1 MTATKGIMMTCTNAN
16 SRIYAKCD
24 HQPVGT
30 ENQNCISAKQHSPK
44 DSAQHLGILLRGTT
58 SPFRRGQ
65 TKQLAVKLSVWR
77 RPLRTPT
84 THSQHPALAT
94 QTWPGHP
101 MKLGKT
107 RFPGAGPTAI
117 LLLFFKELGLKF
129 DTSSSTPMK
138 ITHHPNHPH
147 PLRLKTKKITH
158 HPIMVLEWQPMDIH
172 ELHRNNHPT
181 TIAMV

>member
-1 MTATKGIMMTCTNAN
+1 
-16 SRIYAKCD
+16 
-24 HQPVGT
+24 
-30 ENQNCISAKQHSPK
+30 
-44 DSAQHLGILLRGTT
+44 
-58 SPFRRGQ
+58 
-65 TKQLAVKLSVWR
+65 
-77 RPLRTPT
+77 
-84 THSQHPALAT
+84 
-94 QTWPGHP
+94 

-138 ITHHPNHPH
+138 V
-147 PLRLKTKKITH
+147 TH
-158 HPIMVLEWQPMDIH
+158 HPIMALEWQPMDIH